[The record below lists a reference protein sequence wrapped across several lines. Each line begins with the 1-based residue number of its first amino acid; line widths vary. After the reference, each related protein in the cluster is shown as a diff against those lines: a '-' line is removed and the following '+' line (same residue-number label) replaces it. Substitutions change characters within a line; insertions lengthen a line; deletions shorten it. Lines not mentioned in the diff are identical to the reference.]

1 MKKFVKFV
9 FTWFVKL
16 SDEFD
21 MWKQTLIF
29 VEKKSGF
36 VVLGFGVWSDE
47 QDLDWVVP
55 GFFLQTFALR

>member
-1 MKKFVKFV
+1 M
-9 FTWFVKL
+9 KL

-21 MWKQTLIF
+21 MWKQTLVF